1 VTKRRDASRLR
12 PFISPLLNSPLKVED
27 VQLIEN
33 GSRHGPLRNKK
44 FVNHLSKCIG
54 NDLVL
59 LAAERKHWEDVQGK
73 GKKLFASEVGGSY
86 QVFNARPLS
95 EDISSYCTH
104 GATFLP
110 ELRRK
115 YWVMLNAEW
124 KSKVAEETN
133 ARVDC
138 INITHDLAR

>member
-1 VTKRRDASRLR
+1 VMHLGSDPLYFHYQIRLQ
-12 PFISPLLNSPLKVED
+12 KVED
-27 VQLIEN
+27 VQPIEN
-33 GSRHGPLRNKK
+33 GSRHGPLRNKM
-44 FVNHLSKCIG
+44 FVNHLSKCIE
-54 NDLVL
+54 NDFVQ
-59 LAAERKHWEDVQGK
+59 LAAERKHWEDAQKK
-73 GKKLFASEVGGSY
+73 GKKFFASEVGGSY

-95 EDISSYCTH
+95 EDTSSCWTH

-133 ARVDC
+133 ARVDY
-138 INITHDLAR
+138 INITYGLAR